1 MAPAVNYNVGEYT
14 QAWTDQ
20 ALARRAV
27 RYETRLETTMEGN
40 RFFDLQKWGVQAE
53 VLNDYLARESE
64 FRIYLQGVQF
74 TSPRN
79 EFYPIPTHLSKYNV
93 RRGQKVKRGDVI
105 GYVGNTGRSVGP
117 HLHYEILKDNKKI
130 NPLNF
135 YYGNLSPK
143 EFEAILSQSKQEN
156 QSMD

>member
-40 RFFDLQKWGVQAE
+40 RFFALQKWGGVQAE

-79 EFYPIPTHLSKYNV
+79 EFYPIPS
-93 RRGQKVKRGDVI
+93 QAID
-105 GYVGNTGRSVGP
+105 RSF
-117 HLHYEILKDNKKI
+117 KDGEPTLTQDPN
-130 NPLNF
+130 
-135 YYGNLSPK
+135 Y
-143 EFEAILSQSKQEN
+143 
-156 QSMD
+156 